1 MFQAKYTM
9 APAKLLMVLFIITNS
24 FISGCHGGL
33 LGFIGGMA
41 FCQGACYTGYLACIG
56 IAAGGS
62 E

>member
-1 MFQAKYTM
+1 
-9 APAKLLMVLFIITNS
+9 MVSTNFLITLFIAANL

-33 LGFIGGMA
+33 LGLIGGMA